1 MVGFLP
7 GDVPLL
13 EHLACILREVEVRE
27 QAATAADAMLGQLG
41 ADTFL
46 ALIVADDP
54 QVWELGPAEHAVR
67 QPPPEP

>member
-1 MVGFLP
+1 
-7 GDVPLL
+7 
-13 EHLACILREVEVRE
+13 
-27 QAATAADAMLGQLG
+27 MLGQLG